1 MQLKATKCP
10 KSFRSL
16 SVWIFRVFSEGRSP
30 ELQPRRPAMSFPTQ
44 LWSPSLHQ
52 QQQRTT
58 VASCH
63 WNCICQRWRRNREG
77 HKPGVQGLQTPVESQ
92 WSRHRTQVGPHAQ
105 KGLALG
111 SMLCCCHLQII
122 NNCRMATFLFCTG
135 LANDVAEPEFG
146 ETQPLIEPCLCLWV
160 HLHWWIWCY
169 LSRISDI
176 HNHRILDLEVTS
188 KLCALAFRERDPLRE
203 KERVFLLLLLLLFI
217 DSDSVFMK

>member
-16 SVWIFRVFSEGRSP
+16 SMWIFRVFLEGRSP

-52 QQQRTT
+52 QQQRTI

-122 NNCRMATFLFCTG
+122 NNRRMATFLFCTG
-135 LANDVAEPEFG
+135 SGKWRSWARIWGNPASYRTV
-146 ETQPLIEPCLCLWV
+146 PLFVSSPSLVNLV
-160 HLHWWIWCY
+160 
-169 LSRISDI
+169 
-176 HNHRILDLEVTS
+176 
-188 KLCALAFRERDPLRE
+188 
-203 KERVFLLLLLLLFI
+203 LF
-217 DSDSVFMK
+217 K